1 MDRPLPCR
9 CPPLTSA
16 AMYGRVIG
24 IAVLGVG
31 GHLVTVEAHVGRGLP
46 SLTLTGL
53 PGAAVSDARDRIR
66 PAVEGSGLEWP
77 LRRVVVNLAPG
88 NLRKEGPG
96 LDLPVAMGV
105 LAATGQIPRERLA
118 HVAFAGE
125 LSLRGELATTPG
137 VLSMTIAAARAGLE
151 GVIVPATNALEAAQV
166 DGLQI
171 VGAETLTEVVGFLKG
186 TWQPAAIERS
196 EPKAL
201 DAAAVDFS
209 EIRGQAQAR
218 RALEV
223 AAAGGHSLLMLGP
236 PGTGKSML
244 AQRLPGLLPP
254 MSREEAL
261 EATQLHSVAG
271 LLSGEG
277 LLRSRPFRAPHHS
290 ISIAGLL
297 GGGGSFLRPGEVS
310 LATHGVLFLDELTEF
325 RRDAIE
331 GLRQPLEDGRVVVA
345 RAVGS
350 VEFPARFTLVAAAN
364 PCPCGF
370 EGDPRRR
377 CTCQQNRAD
386 MYRAKLSGPL
396 LDRIDMRL
404 RVPRLTKQELL
415 GSVAGEAS
423 QGIRVR
429 VQRARDAQR
438 DRYAPDGPSCNA
450 HLSGPAARR
459 AVSLT
464 SEAEQLLSRAVD
476 AMALTGRGFDRAL
489 KVARTVADLEGAGVV
504 GADHL
509 AEALSYRD
517 GLGEKELARAG

>member
-1 MDRPLPCR
+1 
-9 CPPLTSA
+9 
-16 AMYGRVIG
+16 MYGRVLG

-53 PGAAVSDARDRIR
+53 PGAAVTDARDRIR
-66 PAVEGSGLEWP
+66 PAVEGSGFEWP

-105 LAATGQIPRERLA
+105 LAATGQIPRERLPRF
-118 HVAFAGE
+118 AFAGE

-151 GVIVPATNALEAAQV
+151 GVIVPATNAQEAAQV

-171 VGAETLTEVVGFLKG
+171 VGAQTLSQVVEFLKG
-186 TWQPAAIERS
+186 TWQPPAIERS
-196 EPKAL
+196 DERATSAPG
-201 DAAAVDFS
+201 VDFS

-223 AAAGGHSLLMLGP
+223 AAAGGHNVLMIGP
-236 PGTGKSML
+236 PGAGKTML
-244 AQRLPGLLPP
+244 ARRLATILPELT
-254 MSREEAL
+254 REEAL

-271 LLSGEG
+271 LLSGGG

-297 GGGGSFLRPGEVS
+297 GGGASHLRPGEVS

-370 EGDPRRR
+370 QGDPRRR
-377 CTCQQNRAD
+377 CICQPNRAD
-386 MYRAKLSGPL
+386 TYRARLSGPL

-415 GSVAGEAS
+415 GSAPGEAS
-423 QGIRVR
+423 QNIRLR
-429 VQRARDAQR
+429 VQRARDVQR
-438 DRYAPDGPSCNA
+438 SRYAPAGPSCNA
-450 HLSGPAARR
+450 HLSGPSARR
-459 AVSLT
+459 SVSL
-464 SEAEQLLSRAVD
+464 SSGAEELLSRAVD

-489 KVARTVADLEGAGVV
+489 KVARTVADLQGAEVV

-517 GLGEKELARAG
+517 GLGDRELARAG